1 MNLDLFNSRDV
12 SHLKNGLSDFH
23 NNFIPS
29 FLKDLQKAV
38 NNIINTTNSHST
50 FTLDRFEGNFAVC
63 ENRNT
68 KEMIDI
74 PINKMPKDAKEGIIL
89 KTENGKYVVDYQQT
103 RIAKDEVKELMDK
116 LWKSP

>member
-29 FLKDLQKAV
+29 FLQDLHKAV
-38 NNIINTTNSHST
+38 NNIINTAHNNTT
-50 FTLDRFEGNFAVC
+50 FTLDRFEGDFAVC

-74 PINKMPKDAKEGIIL
+74 PINKMPKDAKEGVIL
-89 KTENGKYVVDYQQT
+89 KTENDKYIIDYQAT
-103 RIAKDEVKELMDK
+103 RTAKDETKELMDK
-116 LWKSP
+116 LWKDV